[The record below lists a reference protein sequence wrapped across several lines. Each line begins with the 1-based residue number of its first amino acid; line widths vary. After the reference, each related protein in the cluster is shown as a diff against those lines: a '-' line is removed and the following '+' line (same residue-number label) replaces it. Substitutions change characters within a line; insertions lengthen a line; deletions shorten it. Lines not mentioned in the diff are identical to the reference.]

1 MKLRL
6 TPLILLCAV
15 ALGAGCRPQ
24 ASARSD
30 GLEPCRIQGIEREIL
45 CGRIAAAENPDQ
57 PSGRTVDVHFA
68 VVPAV
73 ARNAREDPVFVLA
86 GGPGQA
92 ATRVAGA
99 VMPIF
104 AELNARRDIVFIDQ
118 RGTGTLEPA
127 GLPGSV
133 NDAGR
138 DARSLAATRAGAGL
152 PAWPQGRHA
161 PVRDL
166 DRGARFRRGPAQAR
180 RRAGQP
186 VGSLLRHARRT
197 RVSAPVPAARAHR
210 RARRR
215 GAARHGVARR
225 VCRRCRRRTRAARA
239 GLPGQ

>member
-6 TPLILLCAV
+6 TPLILICAV

-24 ASARSD
+24 SSTRSD
-30 GLEPCRIQGIEREIL
+30 GLEPCRLQGIEREIL

-118 RGTGTLEPA
+118 RGTG
-127 GLPGSV
+127 
-133 NDAGR
+133 
-138 DARSLAATRAGAGL
+138 RSNPLDCPEASTTLAATLDPSQQLEQVQDCLRGL
-152 PAWPQGRHA
+152 KADTRQYATWIA
-161 PVRDL
+161 VRDFDAVRRKL
-166 DRGARFRRGPAQAR
+166 GAAAD
-180 RRAGQP
+180 QP
-186 VGSLLRHARRT
+186 VGCLLRHARRT

-215 GAARHGVARR
+215 GAARHGAARR
-225 VCRRCRRRTRAARA
+225 VRRRCRRRTRAARA